1 MSPDGNHMIARYR
14 SALAGLGRDALIA
27 GAELAAIVVGVALL
41 ATGHGHAADAVL
53 ALAIAVALVP
63 LTWDVVRTL
72 MHGRAGVDSIAVIAM
87 AGALALGEYLAGAV
101 IALMLSGGNALERL
115 AEGRATRELSSL
127 LERAPR
133 SARRR
138 EASGVVE
145 VDVDAVEPDDVVV
158 VRSGEVVPVDGLVM
172 SEQALL
178 DESSLT
184 GEPLPVD
191 HAAGAAIHSGT
202 TNAGPPFD
210 MRATRRAADSAYAAI
225 VHVVEQASAQR
236 APFVRMADR
245 YAGIFLPITLAVA
258 AAAWAVSG
266 SPTRALAVLVVA
278 TPCPLILAAPIAF
291 VAGMSRAA
299 GEGIIVKGGGPLE
312 ALATAR
318 TAVLDK
324 TGTLTVGR
332 PTVVAVEPVGGM
344 GAGDLLRLAA
354 SVDQFSVH
362 PLADAIVAEAR
373 RRGIQPAAAT
383 GVRETT
389 GSGISAVVEGVVVS
403 VGRPGW
409 DGSESAASGDPA
421 DGTIVAVAA
430 DGRTCGRIVLS
441 DPVRPEAGR
450 SIAALREDGVERV
463 VLATGDEP
471 AVADRVADAVGIDE
485 VYARQSPQDKARL
498 VQRMRDRPVAM
509 VGDGVNDAPALAV
522 ADVGIA
528 VASDR
533 STVSSETADIV
544 IVHPRVERIVRAR
557 RIARRSRSI
566 ALQSVVAGMGLSI
579 VAMGAAAAGL
589 IAPLGGAILQ
599 EVIDVAVILN
609 ALRALQLPDDGAGSA
624 VAKGPHRR
632 TISPITRSEA

>member
-1 MSPDGNHMIARYR
+1 MITRCGR
-14 SALAGLGRDALIA
+14 ALAGLGREGVIA
-27 GAELAAIVVGVALL
+27 GAELAAIAIGVALL
-41 ATGHGHAADAVL
+41 ATGHDRAADVVL
-53 ALAIAVALVP
+53 ALAVAGALVP
-63 LTWDVVRTL
+63 LTWDVARTL
-72 MHGRAGVDSIAVIAM
+72 MHGRVGVDSIALIAM

-115 AEGRATRELSSL
+115 AEGRARRELSSL
-127 LERAPR
+127 LDRAPR

-138 EASGVVE
+138 ERSAVVE
-145 VDVDAVEPDDVVV
+145 VDVDAVEPGDVVI
-158 VRSGEVVPVDGLVM
+158 VRPGEVVPVDGLVM

-191 HAAGAAIHSGT
+191 HAAGTAIHSGT
-202 TNAGPPFD
+202 TNAGPPFE

-225 VHVVEQASAQR
+225 VHIVEHASAQR

-245 YAGIFLPITLAVA
+245 YAGIFLPVTLAVA

-299 GEGIIVKGGGPLE
+299 GEGIIVKGGAPLE

-318 TAVLDK
+318 AAVLDK

-332 PTVVAVEPVGGM
+332 PAVVAVEPQD
-344 GAGDLLRLAA
+344 GAGVDDVLRLAA
-354 SVDQFSVH
+354 SVDQYSVH
-362 PLADAIVAEAR
+362 PLADAIVAESR
-373 RRGIQPAAAT
+373 RRGIEPAAAT
-383 GVRETT
+383 GVEERT
-389 GSGISAVVEGVVVS
+389 GSGISAVVDGVPVS

-409 DGSESAASGDPA
+409 AGSESTADSDSP
-421 DGTIVAVAA
+421 DGTVVAVVA
-430 DGRTCGRIVLS
+430 DGRPCGRILLA
-441 DPVRPEAGR
+441 DPVRPEAGD
-450 SIAALREDGVERV
+450 SIAALRADGVGRV
-463 VLATGDEP
+463 VLATGDGQ
-471 AVADRVADAVGIDE
+471 AVADRVAEAVGIDE
-485 VYARQSPQDKARL
+485 VYARQSPEDKARL
-498 VQRMRDRPVAM
+498 VQRIHDRPVAM

-544 IVHPRVERIVRAR
+544 IVHPRVERIVLAR

-566 ALQSVVAGMGLSI
+566 ARQSVIAGMGLSV

-609 ALRALQLPDDGAGSA
+609 ALRALQMPDQGAGSA
-624 VAKGPHRR
+624 ATNDPHRR
-632 TISPITRSEA
+632 SISPISRSEA

>member
-1 MSPDGNHMIARYR
+1 MISRCR
-14 SALAGLGRDALIA
+14 TALAGLGREGLIA
-27 GAELAAIVVGVALL
+27 GAELAAIVAGVALL
-41 ATGHGHAADAVL
+41 ATGHDRAADAVL
-53 ALAIAVALVP
+53 ALAVVSALLP
-63 LTWDVVRTL
+63 LSWDVARTL
-72 MHGRAGVDSIAVIAM
+72 MQGRVGVDSIALIAM

-115 AEGRATRELSSL
+115 AEGRARRELSSL
-127 LERAPR
+127 LDRAPR

-145 VDVDAVEPDDVVV
+145 VDVDAVEPGDVVV
-158 VRSGEVVPVDGLVM
+158 VRSGEVVPVDGLVV

-184 GEPLPVD
+184 GEPLPVE
-191 HAAGAAIHSGT
+191 HPAGSAIHSGT
-202 TNAGPPFD
+202 TNAGPPFE

-225 VHVVEQASAQR
+225 VHIVEQASTQR

-245 YAGIFLPITLAVA
+245 YAGIFLPITLVVA
-258 AAAWAVSG
+258 AGAWAVSG

-299 GEGIIVKGGGPLE
+299 GEGIIVKGGAPLE

-318 TAVLDK
+318 AAVLDK

-332 PTVVAVEPVGGM
+332 PTVAAVEPA
-344 GAGDLLRLAA
+344 AGTAASDLLRLAA

-362 PLADAIVAEAR
+362 PLADAIVAESR
-373 RRGIQPAAAT
+373 RRGIEPAGAT
-383 GVRETT
+383 GVHETT
-389 GSGISAVVEGVVVS
+389 GSGISAVVDGVPVS

-409 DGSESAASGDPA
+409 IGSESATDADAP
-421 DGTIVAVAA
+421 DGTVVAVAA
-430 DGRTCGRIVLS
+430 DGRLCGRIVLS

-450 SIAALREDGVERV
+450 SIAALRDDGIERI

-471 AVADRVADAVGIDE
+471 AVADRVGEAVGIDE

-557 RIARRSRSI
+557 HIARRSRSI
-566 ALQSVVAGMGLSI
+566 ALQSVIAGMGLSI
-579 VAMGAAAAGL
+579 VAMAAAAAGL

-609 ALRALQLPDDGAGSA
+609 ALRALQLPDADAGSST
-624 VAKGPHRR
+624 AKDPHRR
-632 TISPITRSEA
+632 SISPITRSEA